1 VSGRPEA
8 RGPAAPS
15 LDPAAVRAGDRRALA
30 RLLTQVENG
39 TPAAEVALA
48 ELYPFTGSAQIIGLT
63 GPPGSGKSSLVN
75 ELAKLLRRGVPA
87 NADQPARPPV
97 TVAVVAVDP
106 SSPFTGGAILG
117 DRIRMRDLAGDPGTF
132 IRSMASRGSL
142 GGLAQ
147 ATADVVRV
155 LDAAGYG
162 AILIETVGAGQSEV
176 DIARAAQTTVVIE
189 APGLGDD
196 VQAIKAGLLEV
207 ADILVVNKADQP
219 GADSALKALR
229 ASLDLAH
236 PAARRWASD
245 AGGHHPSSA
254 THGQSREPAAGPA
267 APESNVW
274 LAPLLPTVAIEGRGT
289 EALLAAIDRH
299 RAYLLASGE
308 LARRNREQ
316 LAHELEARLRDALL
330 AALVAQVGPDALA
343 AALDQVA
350 ARAVDPGTAARALA
364 AQHRWA

>member
-1 VSGRPEA
+1 MA
-8 RGPAAPS
+8 
-15 LDPAAVRAGDRRALA
+15 AAVRAGDRRALA

-39 TPAAEVALA
+39 TPAAEEALA
-48 ELYPFTGSAQIIGLT
+48 ALYPFTGGAQIIGLT

-75 ELAKLLRRGVPA
+75 ELALRLRRGA
-87 NADQPARPPV
+87 PARPPV
-97 TVAVVAVDP
+97 TVAIVAVDP

-142 GGLAQ
+142 GGLAR

-162 AILIETVGAGQSEV
+162 VILIETVGAGQSEV
-176 DIARAAQTTVVIE
+176 EIARAAHTTVVIE

-196 VQAIKAGLLEV
+196 VQAIKAGLLEA

-219 GADSALKALR
+219 GADAALKALR

-236 PAARRWASD
+236 PAARRWA
-245 AGGHHPSSA
+245 AGEARGHH
-254 THGQSREPAAGPA
+254 GAAPVEA
-267 APESNVW
+267 APEAAPELW
-274 LAPLLPTVAIEGRGT
+274 LTPLVPTVAIQGTGT

-299 RAYLLASGE
+299 WAYLHATGE

-316 LAHELEARLRDALL
+316 LAHELEARLRDQLL
-330 AALVAQVGPDALA
+330 AALVAQVGPEALA
-343 AALDQVA
+343 AALDQVV
-350 ARAVDPGTAARALA
+350 ARTCDPGTAARALA
-364 AQHRWA
+364 AHRLRPM